1 MKKKNKLS
9 LLVLVFLILFSSCAQ
24 RRIDYLNQRKDIIL
38 SEKKPKE
45 KKIIKFNPDQIDEF
59 KSTDDYLTWYKSL
72 DGPCQLVF
80 KDKKDQKELSQ
91 EERVEDFNY
100 LFNQIRDN
108 YPFFGILK
116 RQYGI
121 DFLGNYSRYLNEV
134 KFCKSDQEFQKIMQN
149 IMGDLHN
156 DHATI
161 ADEEYV
167 KETLEYYSH
176 FWKDPSMYYEFLTM
190 NKESVRDRY
199 NIKGV
204 QSSQI
209 EKEKSK
215 KKSGHKKTS
224 LETLTEDDGEN
235 LQTKIIKPGL
245 GLVRV
250 NEMLAEYELSDD
262 MEKLDEF
269 LKNNPNLKALII
281 DIRQNSGGN
290 IEYWQNY
297 LLPRLIEK
305 KVSVENHMFFRD
317 GMRTKM
323 LLQSEDISYE
333 NIENVNLANMD
344 LNHKED
350 LENFSYYSKDDI
362 EISPLK
368 ENKFK
373 GNLYLLV
380 DEGVY
385 SAAEGFANFCKNT
398 KIAKLVGHKTGG
410 DGITLGV
417 INDVLPNSGLV
428 FTYTNTLGY
437 APDGSINE
445 EEKTIVDIVTE
456 SLNESIDTIKKLE
469 KIGE

>member
-59 KSTDDYLTWYKSL
+59 KSTNDYLTWYKSL

-149 IMGDLHN
+149 IMADLHN

-167 KETLEYYSH
+167 KETLDYYSH

-209 EKEKSK
+209 GKEKSK

-224 LETLTEDDGEN
+224 LETLTEDNGEN

-262 MEKLDEF
+262 MNKLDEF
-269 LKNNPNLKALII
+269 LENNPNLKALII

-385 SAAEGFANFCKNT
+385 SAAEGLANFCKNT

-445 EEKTIVDIVTE
+445 EEKTNVDIVTE

>member
-45 KKIIKFNPDQIDEF
+45 KKIVKFNPDQIDEF

-72 DGPCQLVF
+72 DGPCKLVF

-149 IMGDLHN
+149 IMADLHN

-209 EKEKSK
+209 GKEKSK
-215 KKSGHKKTS
+215 KKSGYKKTS
-224 LETLTEDDGEN
+224 LETLTEDNGEN

-250 NEMLAEYELSDD
+250 NEMLAEYELFDD

-269 LKNNPNLKALII
+269 LENNPNLKALII

-385 SAAEGFANFCKNT
+385 SAAEGLANFCKNT

-445 EEKTIVDIVTE
+445 EEKTNVDIVTE

>member
-45 KKIIKFNPDQIDEF
+45 KKIIKFNPDHIDEF
-59 KSTDDYLTWYKSL
+59 KSTNDYLTWYKSL

-149 IMGDLHN
+149 IMADLHN

-209 EKEKSK
+209 GKEKSK

-224 LETLTEDDGEN
+224 LETLTEDNGEN

-269 LKNNPNLKALII
+269 LENNPNLKALII

-350 LENFSYYSKDDI
+350 LENFSYYSKDEI

-385 SAAEGFANFCKNT
+385 SAAEGLANFCKNT

-445 EEKTIVDIVTE
+445 EEKTNVDIVTE

>member
-45 KKIIKFNPDQIDEF
+45 KKIVKFNPDQIDEF

-72 DGPCQLVF
+72 DGPCQLIF

-149 IMGDLHN
+149 IMADLHN

-269 LKNNPNLKALII
+269 LENNSNLKALII

-362 EISPLK
+362 EISPIK

-385 SAAEGFANFCKNT
+385 SAAEGLANFCKNT

-445 EEKTIVDIVTE
+445 EEKTNVDIVTE

>member
-9 LLVLVFLILFSSCAQ
+9 LLALVFLILFSSCAQ

-45 KKIIKFNPDQIDEF
+45 KKIVKFNPDQIDEF

-149 IMGDLHN
+149 IMADLHN

-224 LETLTEDDGEN
+224 LETLTEDNGEN

-262 MEKLDEF
+262 MNKLDEF

-350 LENFSYYSKDDI
+350 LENFSYYSKDEI

-385 SAAEGFANFCKNT
+385 SAAEGLANFCKNT

-445 EEKTIVDIVTE
+445 EEKTNVDIVTE

>member
-1 MKKKNKLS
+1 MKKKSKLS

-149 IMGDLHN
+149 IMADLHN

-209 EKEKSK
+209 GKEKSK

-224 LETLTEDDGEN
+224 LETLTEDNGEN

-269 LKNNPNLKALII
+269 LENNPNLKALII

-385 SAAEGFANFCKNT
+385 SAAEGLANFCKNT

-445 EEKTIVDIVTE
+445 EEKTNVDIVTE

>member
-59 KSTDDYLTWYKSL
+59 KSTNDYLTWYKSL

-149 IMGDLHN
+149 IMADLHN

-209 EKEKSK
+209 GKEKSK

-224 LETLTEDDGEN
+224 LETLTEDNGEN

-269 LKNNPNLKALII
+269 LENNPNLKALII

-350 LENFSYYSKDDI
+350 LENFSYYSKDEI

-385 SAAEGFANFCKNT
+385 SAAEGLANFCKNT

-445 EEKTIVDIVTE
+445 EEKTNVDIVTE

>member
-45 KKIIKFNPDQIDEF
+45 KKIVKFNPDQIDEF

-149 IMGDLHN
+149 IMADLHN

-209 EKEKSK
+209 GKEKSK

-224 LETLTEDDGEN
+224 LETLTEDNGEN

-262 MEKLDEF
+262 MNKLDEF
-269 LKNNPNLKALII
+269 LENNPNLKALII

-350 LENFSYYSKDDI
+350 LENFSYYSKDEI

-385 SAAEGFANFCKNT
+385 SAAEGLANFCKNT

-445 EEKTIVDIVTE
+445 EEKTNVDIVTE

>member
-59 KSTDDYLTWYKSL
+59 KSTNDYLTWYKSL

-149 IMGDLHN
+149 IMADLHN

-209 EKEKSK
+209 GKEKSK

-224 LETLTEDDGEN
+224 LETLTEDNGEN

-269 LKNNPNLKALII
+269 LENNPNLKALII

-333 NIENVNLANMD
+333 NIENVNLANID

-350 LENFSYYSKDDI
+350 LENFSYYSKDEI

-385 SAAEGFANFCKNT
+385 SAAEGLANFCKNT

-445 EEKTIVDIVTE
+445 EEKTNVDIVTE

>member
-1 MKKKNKLS
+1 MKKKSKLS
-9 LLVLVFLILFSSCAQ
+9 LLALVFLILFSSCAQ

-59 KSTDDYLTWYKSL
+59 KSTNDYLTWYKSL
-72 DGPCQLVF
+72 DGPCQLIF

-149 IMGDLHN
+149 IMADLHN

-262 MEKLDEF
+262 MNKLDEF
-269 LKNNPNLKALII
+269 LENNPNLKALII

-350 LENFSYYSKDDI
+350 LENFSYYSKDEI

-368 ENKFK
+368 ENRFK

-385 SAAEGFANFCKNT
+385 SAAEGLANFCKNT

-445 EEKTIVDIVTE
+445 EEKTNVDIVTE

>member
-1 MKKKNKLS
+1 MKKKSKLS
-9 LLVLVFLILFSSCAQ
+9 LVVFVFIILFSSCAQ

-59 KSTDDYLTWYKSL
+59 KSTDEYLTWYKKL
-72 DGPCQLVF
+72 DGPCDLVF
-80 KDKKDQKELSQ
+80 KDKKDKKELSQ
-91 EERVEDFNY
+91 EERIEDFNY
-100 LFNQIRDN
+100 LFNQIKDN

-121 DFLGNYSRYLNEV
+121 DFLENYSRYLNEV
-134 KFCKSDQEFQKIMQN
+134 KFCKSDQEFQRIMQN
-149 IMGDLHN
+149 IMADLHN

-161 ADEEYV
+161 ADKEYV

-199 NIKGV
+199 DIKGV
-204 QSSQI
+204 QSSEI
-209 EKEKSK
+209 EKKKSK
-215 KKSGHKKTS
+215 KRPTHKKTS
-224 LETLTEDDGEN
+224 IETLTEDKGEN
-235 LQTKIIKPGL
+235 LQTKIIDKGL
-245 GLVRV
+245 GLIRV

-262 MEKLDEF
+262 MKKLDKF
-269 LKNNPNLKALII
+269 LKDNPDLKTLII

-290 IEYWQNY
+290 VEYWQDY

-305 KVSVENHMFFRD
+305 KVSISNHMFFRD
-317 GMRTKM
+317 GMRSKM
-323 LLQSEDISYE
+323 LLESEDIYYE
-333 NIENVNLANMD
+333 NIENVDLTKLN
-344 LNHKED
+344 LNHIED
-350 LENFSYYSKDDI
+350 LKDFSYYSKDDI

-368 ENKFK
+368 ENKFE

-385 SAAEGFANFCKNT
+385 SAAEGFASFCKNA

-410 DGITLGV
+410 DGITLGL
-417 INDVLPNSGLV
+417 INDVMPNSGLV

-445 EEKTIVDIVTE
+445 EEKTNVDIVTE

>member
-9 LLVLVFLILFSSCAQ
+9 LLALVFLILFSSCAQ

-45 KKIIKFNPDQIDEF
+45 KKIVKFNPDQIDEF

-149 IMGDLHN
+149 IMADLHN

-224 LETLTEDDGEN
+224 LETLTEDNGEN

-262 MEKLDEF
+262 MNKLDEF

-385 SAAEGFANFCKNT
+385 SAAEGLANFCKNT

-445 EEKTIVDIVTE
+445 EERTNVDIATE

>member
-59 KSTDDYLTWYKSL
+59 KSTNDYLTWYKSL

-149 IMGDLHN
+149 IMADLHN

-209 EKEKSK
+209 GKEKSK

-224 LETLTEDDGEN
+224 LETLTEDNGEN
-235 LQTKIIKPGL
+235 LQTKMIKPGL

-269 LKNNPNLKALII
+269 LENNPNLKALII

-350 LENFSYYSKDDI
+350 LENFSYYSKDEI

-385 SAAEGFANFCKNT
+385 SAAEGLANFCKNT

-445 EEKTIVDIVTE
+445 EEKTNVDIVTE

>member
-1 MKKKNKLS
+1 MKKKSKLS
-9 LLVLVFLILFSSCAQ
+9 LLALVFLILFSSCAQ

-45 KKIIKFNPDQIDEF
+45 KKIVKFNPDQIDEF

-72 DGPCQLVF
+72 DGPCQLIF

-149 IMGDLHN
+149 IMADLHN

-167 KETLEYYSH
+167 KETLDYYSH

-190 NKESVRDRY
+190 NKESVRDRD

-209 EKEKSK
+209 GKEKSK

-224 LETLTEDDGEN
+224 LETLTEDNGEN

-245 GLVRV
+245 GIVRV

-269 LKNNPNLKALII
+269 LENNPNLKALII

-385 SAAEGFANFCKNT
+385 SAAEGLANFCKNT

-445 EEKTIVDIVTE
+445 EEKTNVDIVTE

>member
-9 LLVLVFLILFSSCAQ
+9 LLALVFLILFSSCAQ
-24 RRIDYLNQRKDIIL
+24 RRIDYLNQRKDIII

-45 KKIIKFNPDQIDEF
+45 KKIVKFNPDQIDEF

-149 IMGDLHN
+149 IMADLHN

-167 KETLEYYSH
+167 KETLDYYSH

-224 LETLTEDDGEN
+224 LETLTEDNGEN

-262 MEKLDEF
+262 MNKLDEF

-385 SAAEGFANFCKNT
+385 SAAEGLANFCKNT

-445 EEKTIVDIVTE
+445 EEKTNVDIVTE

>member
-1 MKKKNKLS
+1 MKKKSKLS
-9 LLVLVFLILFSSCAQ
+9 LLALVFLILFSSCAQ

-45 KKIIKFNPDQIDEF
+45 KKIVKFNPDQIDEF

-72 DGPCQLVF
+72 DGPCQLIF

-149 IMGDLHN
+149 IMADLHN

-167 KETLEYYSH
+167 KETLDYYSH

-209 EKEKSK
+209 GKEKSK

-224 LETLTEDDGEN
+224 LETLTEDNGEN

-245 GLVRV
+245 GIVRV

-269 LKNNPNLKALII
+269 LENNPNLKALII

-385 SAAEGFANFCKNT
+385 SAAEGLANFCKNT

-445 EEKTIVDIVTE
+445 EEKTNVDIVTE

>member
-149 IMGDLHN
+149 IMADLHN

-190 NKESVRDRY
+190 NK
-199 NIKGV
+199 
-204 QSSQI
+204 
-209 EKEKSK
+209 
-215 KKSGHKKTS
+215 
-224 LETLTEDDGEN
+224 
-235 LQTKIIKPGL
+235 
-245 GLVRV
+245 
-250 NEMLAEYELSDD
+250 
-262 MEKLDEF
+262 
-269 LKNNPNLKALII
+269 
-281 DIRQNSGGN
+281 
-290 IEYWQNY
+290 
-297 LLPRLIEK
+297 
-305 KVSVENHMFFRD
+305 
-317 GMRTKM
+317 
-323 LLQSEDISYE
+323 
-333 NIENVNLANMD
+333 
-344 LNHKED
+344 
-350 LENFSYYSKDDI
+350 
-362 EISPLK
+362 
-368 ENKFK
+368 
-373 GNLYLLV
+373 
-380 DEGVY
+380 
-385 SAAEGFANFCKNT
+385 
-398 KIAKLVGHKTGG
+398 
-410 DGITLGV
+410 
-417 INDVLPNSGLV
+417 
-428 FTYTNTLGY
+428 
-437 APDGSINE
+437 
-445 EEKTIVDIVTE
+445 
-456 SLNESIDTIKKLE
+456 
-469 KIGE
+469 

>member
-9 LLVLVFLILFSSCAQ
+9 LLALVFLILFSSCAQ

-45 KKIIKFNPDQIDEF
+45 KKIVKFNPDQIDEF

-121 DFLGNYSRYLNEV
+121 DFLGNYSRYLNEI

-149 IMGDLHN
+149 IMADLHN

-209 EKEKSK
+209 GKEKSK

-224 LETLTEDDGEN
+224 IETLTEDNGEN

-262 MEKLDEF
+262 MERLDEF

-385 SAAEGFANFCKNT
+385 SAAEGLANFCKNT

-445 EEKTIVDIVTE
+445 EEKTNVDIVTE

>member
-45 KKIIKFNPDQIDEF
+45 KKIVKFNPDQIDEF

-121 DFLGNYSRYLNEV
+121 DFLGDYSRYLNEV

-167 KETLEYYSH
+167 KETLDYYSH

-209 EKEKSK
+209 GKEKSK

-224 LETLTEDDGEN
+224 LETLTEDNGEN

-262 MEKLDEF
+262 MNKLDEF
-269 LKNNPNLKALII
+269 LENNPNLKALII

-385 SAAEGFANFCKNT
+385 SAAEGLANFCKNT

-445 EEKTIVDIVTE
+445 EEKTNVDIVTE